1 MDGGHVALVPT
12 LGMPQAPSK
21 NYMGA
26 RSKKSCIGA
35 RSTQNSRSAPSSN
48 KQRSYSVSLGIKSKQ

>member
-26 RSKKSCIGA
+26 RSKKSCIGVLA
-35 RSTQNSRSAPSSN
+35 VIYNIFPAS
-48 KQRSYSVSLGIKSKQ
+48 GISCYL